1 MKNSSDVDKSN
12 YGKTIAFLFIWIVT
26 TAVSPVAGHLAG
38 YVAGMRPG
46 GWNIHLIYP
55 PIFGGF
61 IGVISYPTIQF
72 SLRIGSDDI
81 DKGLFLG
88 IPIAVALA
96 FGITI
101 LILKSGRGD
110 GIAPGTT
117 LHHWTCGFD
126 SVPPSMR
133 AGFADFFEPLSRL
146 WYCIRRLLSE
156 DGDRL
161 RSFSVVR
168 FDPDSTHLR
177 NLLFLRPK
185 VVEALVRYLI
195 ATQARVSF
203 SAEGY
208 DVALVGVRP

>member
-1 MKNSSDVDKSN
+1 MKNSSDVDKIN

-61 IGVISYPTIQF
+61 IGVISYPIIRF
-72 SLRIGSDDI
+72 SLCIRSDNI
-81 DKGLFLG
+81 DKGLLFS
-88 IPIAVALA
+88 IPITVALA

-101 LILKSGRGD
+101 LMPAAGRGD

-126 SVPPSMR
+126 SVLPSMR

-146 WYCIRRLLSE
+146 WYCIRRFLSD
-156 DGDRL
+156 DGDR
-161 RSFSVVR
+161 R
-168 FDPDSTHLR
+168 
-177 NLLFLRPK
+177 
-185 VVEALVRYLI
+185 
-195 ATQARVSF
+195 
-203 SAEGY
+203 
-208 DVALVGVRP
+208 